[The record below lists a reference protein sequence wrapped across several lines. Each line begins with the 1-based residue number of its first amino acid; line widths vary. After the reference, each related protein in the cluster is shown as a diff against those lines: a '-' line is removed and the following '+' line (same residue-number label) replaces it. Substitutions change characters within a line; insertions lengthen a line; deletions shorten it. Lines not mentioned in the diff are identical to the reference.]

1 MKYNVIYLV
10 EGYAFDFC
18 MYCVGIIMDGD
29 VVFLYIAHQVS
40 KEFFKKFFVWNKISR
55 LRVVLILIKV
65 LI

>member
-1 MKYNVIYLV
+1 
-10 EGYAFDFC
+10 
-18 MYCVGIIMDGD
+18 MDGD
-29 VVFLYIAHQVS
+29 VVFLYIALQVS